1 MNILNIDIKK
11 TKLFKKIMISICSMI
26 MVFASCFAPYSKVK
40 ALVGIDDVALSYV
53 ALSVLGLCGITLA
66 GTTLSNT
73 DITKLGSDVAG
84 SISRTFDTLG
94 KTVSDKWNL
103 LVQTAGATGKI
114 ALDYVNDLKGNIQD
128 WWNSLSNVDVG
139 FNDFTVG
146 MGGISLG
153 CKYYSQFSS
162 TKYPEIEKYYKY
174 KLYRDF
180 YDRYPP
186 CVGFWAEY
194 ILQSTYE
201 KGGKGMCVVYNGNDY
216 YITSIGSIIF
226 DEIIDKYASNSLTI
240 DYFTNDKLSSLLGII
255 YYVTADSRTKEYGNE
270 FNRNGYDKL
279 FTVSKSMLSN
289 MFIFSTSSLYFFN
302 SKTYYLG
309 SLDIKNEK
317 YTTYFPGFGLDSIGK
332 STIPGSFKLDDRVL
346 GSDGVLSLSDKII
359 GAVGSLDLDL
369 TNNVVNT
376 YGYVDVPSTSLDYP
390 YTGTWDSTLDG
401 IGAIAWAPSTD
412 IPIADTNV
420 IAPTLPGT
428 TDTDI
433 PKVKDFTGEGS
444 QLSFDWKGVFP
455 FCIPF
460 DLIKFIQCF
469 CAEPEAP
476 NFEIPVNIPKIY
488 EGNIKVNLSDFDD
501 VAALCRTLFDIL
513 FILGLAYATRY
524 LIKG

>member
-1 MNILNIDIKK
+1 MNILNYDIKR

-103 LVQTAGATGKI
+103 LIQTAGATGKI
-114 ALDYVNDLKGNIQD
+114 ALDYVNDLKGNIED
-128 WWNSLSNVDVG
+128 WWNGLGKVPEELLKFNTIAGITLSNYFGTKTSVWTECGYDAVYFLPSNG
-139 FNDFTVG
+139 PYKSAYVIKDLNIMIGIKNYSYPIFYNNNGV
-146 MGGISLG
+146 ISLG
-153 CKYYSQFSS
+153 FISSIYKDNLRGIDAFDSYKYYLYLSPDSEPIEYNSNNLYTLVSSFGLSRYLFS
-162 TKYPEIEKYYKY
+162 
-174 KLYRDF
+174 
-180 YDRYPP
+180 YD
-186 CVGFWAEY
+186 VV
-194 ILQSTYE
+194 
-201 KGGKGMCVVYNGNDY
+201 KGAIGRLTLDISNGNILNYQFIND
-216 YITSIGSIIF
+216 
-226 DEIIDKYASNSLTI
+226 
-240 DYFTNDKLSSLLGII
+240 TNLQL
-255 YYVTADSRTKEYGNE
+255 
-270 FNRNGYDKL
+270 
-279 FTVSKSMLSN
+279 
-289 MFIFSTSSLYFFN
+289 
-302 SKTYYLG
+302 
-309 SLDIKNEK
+309 
-317 YTTYFPGFGLDSIGK
+317 GLDSK
-332 STIPGSFKLDDRVL
+332 LTGSFKLDDRVL
-346 GSDGVLSLSDKII
+346 GATGALSLADKII

-369 TNNVVNT
+369 TNDVVNS
-376 YGYVDVPSTSLDYP
+376 YGYVDVPSTTLDYP

-401 IGAIAWAPSTD
+401 IGAIVWAPSID
-412 IPIADTNV
+412 VPIADTNV
-420 IAPTLPGT
+420 IAPVLPGT

-433 PKVKDFTGEGS
+433 PKVKDFTGKGTD
-444 QLSFDWKGVFP
+444 LTFDWKGVFP

-476 NFEIPVNIPKIY
+476 KFEIPVNIPKIY
-488 EGNIKVNLSDFDD
+488 KGDIKVDLSGFDE

>member
-1 MNILNIDIKK
+1 MNILNYDIKK

-73 DITKLGSDVAG
+73 DITKLGSEVAG

-114 ALDYVNDLKGNIQD
+114 ALDYVNDLKVNIQD
-128 WWNSLSNVDVG
+128 WWNGLGKVPEELLKFNTIAGITLSNYFGTNSSLWTECGYDAAYFLSSNGPYKSAYVIKDLNIMIGIKSHSYPIFYNNNGV
-139 FNDFTVG
+139 
-146 MGGISLG
+146 ISLG
-153 CKYYSQFSS
+153 FISSIYKDTLSSIKAFDSYNYYLYLSPNSEPIEYTSNNLYTLVSSFGLSRYLFS
-162 TKYPEIEKYYKY
+162 
-174 KLYRDF
+174 
-180 YDRYPP
+180 YDI
-186 CVGFWAEY
+186 V
-194 ILQSTYE
+194 
-201 KGGKGMCVVYNGNDY
+201 KGAIGRLTLNTLNGNINNYKFIND
-216 YITSIGSIIF
+216 
-226 DEIIDKYASNSLTI
+226 
-240 DYFTNDKLSSLLGII
+240 TNLQL
-255 YYVTADSRTKEYGNE
+255 
-270 FNRNGYDKL
+270 
-279 FTVSKSMLSN
+279 
-289 MFIFSTSSLYFFN
+289 
-302 SKTYYLG
+302 
-309 SLDIKNEK
+309 
-317 YTTYFPGFGLDSIGK
+317 GLDSK
-332 STIPGSFKLDDRVL
+332 LTGSFKLDDRVL
-346 GSDGVLSLSDKII
+346 GATGTLSLADKII

-369 TNNVVNT
+369 TNDVVKS
-376 YGYVDVPSTSLDYP
+376 YGYVDVPSTTLDYP

-460 DLIKFIQCF
+460 DLIAFLKCL
-469 CAEPEAP
+469 CAEPQA
-476 NFEIPVNIPKIY
+476 PKIDIPF
-488 EGNIKVNLSDFDD
+488 NVPIVNYKGSVSIDLSKYDE
-501 VAALCRTLFDIL
+501 VAALCRTLFDLL
-513 FILGLAYATRY
+513 FIVGLAYATRY

>member
-11 TKLFKKIMISICSMI
+11 TKLFKKVMILICSMI

-114 ALDYVNDLKGNIQD
+114 ALDYVNELKGNIQD
-128 WWNSLSNVDVG
+128 WFNSLGKEPGELLKFNTIAGITLSNYFSTDTQLWQAG
-139 FNDFTVG
+139 GYNFNYFKPSNGIYKSIFYIKDLNILIALKSSASAYPIFYNDNGV
-146 MGGISLG
+146 ISLG
-153 CKYYSQFSS
+153 FISYIYKDNLRGIEAFESYKYYLYLSPNSEPIEYTSNNLYTLVSSFGLSRYLFS
-162 TKYPEIEKYYKY
+162 
-174 KLYRDF
+174 
-180 YDRYPP
+180 YD
-186 CVGFWAEY
+186 VV
-194 ILQSTYE
+194 
-201 KGGKGMCVVYNGNDY
+201 KGA
-216 YITSIGSIIF
+216 IGC
-226 DEIIDKYASNSLTI
+226 LT
-240 DYFTNDKLSSLLGII
+240 
-255 YYVTADSRTKEYGNE
+255 
-270 FNRNGYDKL
+270 
-279 FTVSKSMLSN
+279 
-289 MFIFSTSSLYFFN
+289 
-302 SKTYYLG
+302 
-309 SLDIKNEK
+309 LDISNGDILK
-317 YTTYFPGFGLDSIGK
+317 YQFINDTNLQLGLDSK
-332 STIPGSFKLDDRVL
+332 LTGSFKLDDRVL
-346 GSDGVLSLSDKII
+346 GATGTLSLADKII

-369 TNNVVNT
+369 TNNVVNS
-376 YGYVDVPSTSLDYP
+376 YGYVDVPSTTLDYP

-412 IPIADTNV
+412 ISIADTNV
-420 IAPTLPGT
+420 IAPTLPGS

-469 CAEPEAP
+469 CADPEAP
-476 NFEIPVNIPKIY
+476 KFEIPVNIPKIY
-488 EGNIKVNLSDFDD
+488 EGNIKVDLSDFDD

-513 FILGLAYATRY
+513 FIIGLAYATRY

>member
-11 TKLFKKIMISICSMI
+11 TKSFKKIMISICSMI
-26 MVFASCFAPYSKVK
+26 MVFSSCFAPYSKVK

-128 WWNSLSNVDVG
+128 WWNGMSSVPSITPVNAAINSFLGVSSVNVYYTIWSKNYVNNGIVEHYGVSSLVPSAGTFGKDLDNVLYIGGGNLYGIRSDYIIPVFCN
-139 FNDFTVG
+139 FNDGLIKVAFFSTAI
-146 MGGISLG
+146 ISNP
-153 CKYYSQFSS
+153 SS
-162 TKYPEIEKYYKY
+162 
-174 KLYRDF
+174 
-180 YDRYPP
+180 
-186 CVGFWAEY
+186 Y
-194 ILQSTYE
+194 ISNLKRQDS
-201 KGGKGMCVVYNGNDY
+201 DY
-216 YITSIGSIIF
+216 FIY
-226 DEIIDKYASNSLTI
+226 
-240 DYFTNDKLSSLLGII
+240 DYFTNVEG
-255 YYVTADSRTKEYGNE
+255 VTNKITDGSIS
-270 FNRNGYDKL
+270 FNFGD
-279 FTVSKSMLSN
+279 
-289 MFIFSTSSLYFFN
+289 FSTFGL
-302 SKTYYLG
+302 
-309 SLDIKNEK
+309 
-317 YTTYFPGFGLDSIGK
+317 YTTYPVLVYNYLTNSLGLMKCNYGSGAMTTSYSMPYVGTLDLDGFGKKDDDL
-332 STIPGSFKLDDRVL
+332 TGSFKLDDRVL
-346 GSDGVLSLSDKII
+346 GATGALALTDKII

-369 TNNVVNT
+369 TNDVVNS
-376 YGYVDVPSTSLDYP
+376 YGYVDVPSTTLDYP

-401 IGAIAWAPSTD
+401 IGAIAWAPTLD
-412 IPIADTNV
+412 VPVADTNV

-469 CAEPEAP
+469 CADPEAP
-476 NFEIPVNIPKIY
+476 KFEIPVNIPKIY
-488 EGNIKVNLSDFDD
+488 EGNIKVDLSDFDD

-513 FILGLAYATRY
+513 FIIGLAYATRY

>member
-1 MNILNIDIKK
+1 MNILNYDIKN

-114 ALDYVNDLKGNIQD
+114 ALDYVNDLKINIQD
-128 WWNSLSNVDVG
+128 WWNSLTTIDKDFQSIVVAMGGQSVVFNDNFNLSSNLKPFVDKWGNNESFIWFGNDYVLSGRNSSDMILGYDGSNYFISSFDLSAYNELSNIYHNVNPNISKEEVLHYYTNYIYGAFYKTDTNSSNYVTYGNG
-139 FNDFTVG
+139 FNDKEPF
-146 MGGISLG
+146 
-153 CKYYSQFSS
+153 
-162 TKYPEIEKYYKY
+162 
-174 KLYRDF
+174 
-180 YDRYPP
+180 
-186 CVGFWAEY
+186 
-194 ILQSTYE
+194 
-201 KGGKGMCVVYNGNDY
+201 
-216 YITSIGSIIF
+216 YITVDMLNHINL
-226 DEIIDKYASNSLTI
+226 NSRVG
-240 DYFTNDKLSSLLGII
+240 YPKLLFINTQSL
-255 YYVTADSRTKEYGNE
+255 
-270 FNRNGYDKL
+270 
-279 FTVSKSMLSN
+279 
-289 MFIFSTSSLYFFN
+289 
-302 SKTYYLG
+302 YLG
-309 SLDIKNEK
+309 SLSRGK
-317 YTTYFPGFGLDSIGK
+317 YDTLFPGFELDNVDNSN
-332 STIPGSFKLDDRVL
+332 IPGAFKLDDRVL

-369 TNNVVNT
+369 TNNVVNS
-376 YGYVDVPSTSLDYP
+376 YGYVDVPSTTLDYP

-412 IPIADTNV
+412 VPIADTNV
-420 IAPTLPGT
+420 IAPSIPGT
-428 TDTDI
+428 IDI
-433 PKVKDFTGEGS
+433 PKVKDFTREGS

-460 DLIKFIQCF
+460 DLIAFLKCL

-476 NFEIPVNIPKIY
+476 KFDIPVNIPKIY
-488 EGNIKVNLSDFDD
+488 EGNIKVDLSDFDD

>member
-1 MNILNIDIKK
+1 MNILNYDIKR
-11 TKLFKKIMISICSMI
+11 TKLFKKIMISICSMM

-94 KTVSDKWNL
+94 KTVSDRWNL
-103 LVQTAGATGKI
+103 LIQTAGATGKI

-128 WWNSLSNVDVG
+128 WWNGLGKDPEELLKFNTIAGFTLSNYFGTKTALWSEGGYDASYFLPSNG
-139 FNDFTVG
+139 PYESAYYIKELNIMIGIKNRSYPIFYNNDGVV
-146 MGGISLG
+146 SLG
-153 CKYYSQFSS
+153 FISSIYKDNLRGIDAFDSYKYYLYLSPDSEPIEYNSNNLYTLVTSFGLSRYLFS
-162 TKYPEIEKYYKY
+162 
-174 KLYRDF
+174 
-180 YDRYPP
+180 YD
-186 CVGFWAEY
+186 VV
-194 ILQSTYE
+194 
-201 KGGKGMCVVYNGNDY
+201 KGAIGRLTLDVSNGNILNY
-216 YITSIGSIIF
+216 QFI
-226 DEIIDKYASNSLTI
+226 
-240 DYFTNDKLSSLLGII
+240 NDINLQL
-255 YYVTADSRTKEYGNE
+255 
-270 FNRNGYDKL
+270 
-279 FTVSKSMLSN
+279 
-289 MFIFSTSSLYFFN
+289 
-302 SKTYYLG
+302 
-309 SLDIKNEK
+309 
-317 YTTYFPGFGLDSIGK
+317 GLDSK
-332 STIPGSFKLDDRVL
+332 LTGSFKLDDRVL
-346 GSDGVLSLSDKII
+346 GATGTLSLADKII

-369 TNNVVNT
+369 TNNVVKS
-376 YGYVDVPSTSLDYP
+376 YGYVDVPSTTLDYP

-433 PKVKDFTGEGS
+433 PKVKDFTGKGTD
-444 QLSFDWKGVFP
+444 LTFDWKGVFP

-469 CAEPEAP
+469 CADPEAP
-476 NFEIPVNIPKIY
+476 KFEIPVNIPKIY
-488 EGNIKVNLSDFDD
+488 KGDIKVDLSGFDE

>member
-114 ALDYVNDLKGNIQD
+114 ALDYVNDLKCNIQD
-128 WWNSLSNVDVG
+128 WWNGLGKDPEELLKFNTIAGFTLSNYFSTNAQLWQAGGYSFSYFKPSNGIYKDT
-139 FNDFTVG
+139 FYIKDLNILIALKSSAYPIFYNDNGV
-146 MGGISLG
+146 ISLG
-153 CKYYSQFSS
+153 FIPNIYKDNLRGIEAFESYKYYLYLSPNSEPIEYNSNNLYTLVTSFGLSRYLFS
-162 TKYPEIEKYYKY
+162 
-174 KLYRDF
+174 
-180 YDRYPP
+180 YD
-186 CVGFWAEY
+186 VV
-194 ILQSTYE
+194 
-201 KGGKGMCVVYNGNDY
+201 KGAIGCLTLDISNGN
-216 YITSIGSIIF
+216 IL
-226 DEIIDKYASNSLTI
+226 KYQFIN
-240 DYFTNDKLSSLLGII
+240 DTNLQL
-255 YYVTADSRTKEYGNE
+255 
-270 FNRNGYDKL
+270 
-279 FTVSKSMLSN
+279 
-289 MFIFSTSSLYFFN
+289 
-302 SKTYYLG
+302 
-309 SLDIKNEK
+309 
-317 YTTYFPGFGLDSIGK
+317 GLDSK
-332 STIPGSFKLDDRVL
+332 LTGSFKLDDRVL
-346 GSDGVLSLSDKII
+346 GATGALSLADKII

-369 TNNVVNT
+369 TNNVVNS
-376 YGYVDVPSTSLDYP
+376 YGYVDVPSTTLDYP

-488 EGNIKVNLSDFDD
+488 EGNIKVDLSDFDD

>member
-1 MNILNIDIKK
+1 MNILNYDIKK

-128 WWNSLSNVDVG
+128 WYNSLVPTSIETTYITAGIGATVSGGYLDTSKMDKTNFVYKIWNNTNVDGLLYVPSL
-139 FNDFTVG
+139 NIC
-146 MGGISLG
+146 ISSIYMSY
-153 CKYYSQFSS
+153 C
-162 TKYPEIEKYYKY
+162 TTCI
-174 KLYRDF
+174 LYD
-180 YDRYPP
+180 PNKN
-186 CVGFWAEY
+186 VY
-194 ILQSTYE
+194 ILGINTMDCLPDIYKQNTISAYNYLYNGSTSKTQI
-201 KGGKGMCVVYNGNDY
+201 KGGYIIHVDEHGMLPLIYSKGNYFVRNIVTGFTAYTTGLSSSSPNLNWK
-216 YITSIGSIIF
+216 
-226 DEIIDKYASNSLTI
+226 IIDKGGLT
-240 DYFTNDKLSSLLGII
+240 
-255 YYVTADSRTKEYGNE
+255 
-270 FNRNGYDKL
+270 
-279 FTVSKSMLSN
+279 
-289 MFIFSTSSLYFFN
+289 
-302 SKTYYLG
+302 
-309 SLDIKNEK
+309 
-317 YTTYFPGFGLDSIGK
+317 LDSLGK
-332 STIPGSFKLDDRVL
+332 SDIPGSFKLDDRVL
-346 GSDGVLSLSDKII
+346 GATGALSLSDKII

-369 TNNVVNT
+369 TNNVVNS
-376 YGYVDVPSTSLDYP
+376 YGYVDVPSTTLDYP

-433 PKVKDFTGEGS
+433 PKVKDFTGDGS

-469 CAEPEAP
+469 CADPEAP
-476 NFEIPVNIPKIY
+476 KFEIPVNIPKIY
-488 EGNIKVNLSDFDD
+488 EGNIKVDLSDFDD

-513 FILGLAYATRY
+513 FIIGLAYATRY

>member
-1 MNILNIDIKK
+1 MNILNYDIKK

-114 ALDYVNDLKGNIQD
+114 ALDYVNDLKLNIQD
-128 WWNSLSNVDVG
+128 WWNGLINNSVG
-139 FNDFTVG
+139 FSSISAA
-146 MGGISLG
+146 MGGLGQITIRDDYYGEFKLPSSLESCAG
-153 CKYYSQFSS
+153 
-162 TKYPEIEKYYKY
+162 
-174 KLYRDF
+174 DN
-180 YDRYPP
+180 
-186 CVGFWAEY
+186 Y
-194 ILQSTYE
+194 IWF
-201 KGGKGMCVVYNGNDY
+201 GNDY
-216 YITSIGSIIF
+216 LINSKSSSDNLAIAYDGSQYFLVSLGSNITERF
-226 DEIIDKYASNSLTI
+226 FTNYNDEQRKKYAA
-240 DYFTNDKLSSLLGII
+240 FTFKNYTYGVR
-255 YYVTADSRTKEYGNE
+255 YVQSGVSGYVSYGN
-270 FNRNGYDKL
+270 GYTDTKL
-279 FTVSKSMLSN
+279 FTLTKEMMNHINFKSWLYPPK
-289 MFIFSTSSLYFFN
+289 LYFVN
-302 SKTYYLG
+302 T
-309 SLDIKNEK
+309 
-317 YTTYFPGFGLDSIGK
+317 TTYFLGCLNNKTKTYDVLFPGLSLDNVGK
-332 STIPGSFKLDDRVL
+332 SDIPSSFKLDDRVL
-346 GSDGVLSLSDKII
+346 GATGTLSLSDKII

-369 TNNVVNT
+369 TNNVVKT
-376 YGYVDVPSTSLDYP
+376 YGYVDVPSTTLDYP

-428 TDTDI
+428 TDI

-460 DLIKFIQCF
+460 DLIAFLKCL
-469 CAEPEAP
+469 CADPQA
-476 NFEIPVNIPKIY
+476 PKIDIPF
-488 EGNIKVNLSDFDD
+488 NVPIVNYKGSVSIDLSKYDE
-501 VAALCRTLFDIL
+501 VAALCRTLFDLL
-513 FILGLAYATRY
+513 FIVGLAYATRY